1 MRYAMVRAAGITL
14 AVSANEV
21 GQALQLAE
29 SAAHLPRSE
38 RTLLGVFEHRGQV
51 VPVVDLA
58 CWGSLQP
65 PGDGAAPAQVL
76 LLHKS
81 GRVTGIAIERTVG
94 IALVEPGAVQRVHHE
109 NAGQELFHSVLQVPG
124 FEQPFPLLDTEHLLQ
139 QTQVWVQEQPAIR
152 QALGGSAASDSPPF
166 TEGSIV
172 DGRPTH
178 TETHVVV
185 ELGGLRL
192 AVPVQSVGTLM
203 PAPAMQKLPNM
214 ATGLLGVFA
223 WGARQVPVVRMHQ
236 ALGLQQPAPDSPPE
250 PWLLLVRTD
259 NEALGILVDHFVAVQ
274 KFDSRRLQPAGL
286 PLGAGVAPDPGDPA
300 GRPIQLLSVA
310 ALFSAMPVGA
320 IGADPQRG
328 TPAPGNASMAQSLEG
343 RSRDG
348 TPVSTEAHLVFK
360 AGRTMATP
368 LKGIQEVVM
377 DDAATGAAD
386 LPRTTHFQWRGTL
399 VPLLDLRLATEGV
412 PSAAGAE
419 ARMLIVKEGNQLT
432 ALVVEAVIDLV
443 PAFVGTLVSLQMNQ
457 GRTLQVLTAPI
468 AGRQESFEI
477 VDIGQQSLVFQDRA
491 RHAQDR
497 QMPRA
502 NHASRAAASTASQ
515 EKARQA
521 EQGLL
526 PS

>member
-21 GQALQLAE
+21 GQALQLAGT
-29 SAAHLPRSE
+29 AAHLPRSE
-38 RTLLGVFEHRGQV
+38 RALLGVFEHRGQV

-65 PGDGAAPAQVL
+65 PGDTATPTQVL

-94 IALVEPGAVQRVHHE
+94 IALVEPGAVQRVHH
-109 NAGQELFHSVLQVPG
+109 ASAAQELFHSVLQVPG
-124 FEQPFPLLDTEHLLQ
+124 FDQPFPLLDTEHLLQ

-152 QALGGSAASDSPPF
+152 QALGGSSASDSQPLAQ
-166 TEGSIV
+166 GSVV
-172 DGRPTH
+172 DGPPNH

-185 ELGGLRL
+185 ELGGLRFAL
-192 AVPVQSVGTLM
+192 PVNSVGTLM
-203 PAPAMQKLPNM
+203 PAPAMQKLPSL
-214 ATGLLGVFA
+214 AQGLQGVFA
-223 WGARQVPVVRMHQ
+223 WGTRQVPVVRMHQ
-236 ALGLQQPAPDSPPE
+236 ALGLLPPAPDSPPE
-250 PWLLLVRTD
+250 PWLLLVRTESD
-259 NEALGILVDHFVAVQ
+259 ALGILVDLFVAVQ
-274 KFDSRRLQPAGL
+274 RFDSRRLQPAGT
-286 PLGAGVAPDPGDPA
+286 PLGTSVASDPEDLA

-320 IGADPQRG
+320 IGADPQHDK
-328 TPAPGNASMAQSLEG
+328 PAPGNPSTAQGLEG

-377 DDAATGAAD
+377 GEAAADGAD
-386 LPRTTHFQWRGTL
+386 LPRTTHLQWRGTL

-412 PSAAGAE
+412 PSTAGPE
-419 ARMLIVKEGNQLT
+419 ARLLIVKDGNHLT

-443 PAFVGTLVSLQMNQ
+443 PAFVGTLASLQLNQ
-457 GRTLQVLTAPI
+457 GRKLQVLTAPV

-477 VDIGQQSLVFQDRA
+477 VDIGQQSRACQDSA
-491 RHAQDR
+491 LHAPVR
-497 QMPRA
+497 QVPRA
-502 NHASRAAASTASQ
+502 DPESRAAGSSQ
-515 EKARQA
+515 ERARPA